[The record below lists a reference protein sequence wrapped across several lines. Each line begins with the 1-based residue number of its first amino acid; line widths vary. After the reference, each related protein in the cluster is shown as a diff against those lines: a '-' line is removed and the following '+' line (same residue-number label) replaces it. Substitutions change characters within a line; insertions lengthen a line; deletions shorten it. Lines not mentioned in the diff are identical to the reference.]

1 MLTAVLLLASVAA
14 FAQPVQDN
22 SLQQAKYRTEI
33 GLDLSVPNFNT
44 KAIDAKV
51 MGTRLAGVLDYLLE
65 TYQQTV
71 YNRKLTQILK
81 EQVPELEYQEFQLT
95 KVQFVSAQK
104 VGEEINIQFTVWL
117 TENKAKIKKA
127 TLAFHFKDGVS
138 KSNETNELFSK
149 MSNYVQRR
157 EQLKELEK

>member
-127 TLAFHFKDGVS
+127 TLAFHFKDGIS
-138 KSNETNELFSK
+138 ESNETNELFSK

-157 EQLKELEK
+157 EQMKELEK